1 MKMERHRDKK
11 SIVISKEAIKCL
23 NQLVD
28 HRVLSTTAR
37 SLWKGKFL
45 SKCIVVVTMH
55 NRLRRVFTTH
65 AQVVPLPFN
74 LVTLGSVCAGIPARG

>member
-1 MKMERHRDKK
+1 MNLEASYIFRRLKNVIMTKNSPTREKKLPLNENGKARNGIQRKKK

-37 SLWKGKFL
+37 SLWK
-45 SKCIVVVTMH
+45 
-55 NRLRRVFTTH
+55 
-65 AQVVPLPFN
+65 
-74 LVTLGSVCAGIPARG
+74 